1 MRRHALLQQNKSA
14 QHLHPSCDVAN
25 VSALR
30 TMGNTVPLY
39 ENTDFTSKQPAG
51 RPILPIRS
59 VFTDVGYQSTLKLQD
74 KSDPNDKFNVR
85 TEIGKLE
92 KKRPEPVPMKP
103 IDPGREARLNPG
115 VIKRVPPTGESGS
128 PENTY
133 QPPPKSNASDTSSVK
148 SESQQQSGEQE
159 LKESIFKSQM
169 RRLNRELPISDVYH
183 ERNIGLGMAPPL
195 SKLIMTNNLQV
206 VQVDHHSSDS
216 ESGSLHQQQQ
226 QQQPLSMQSL
236 MNATRAMEES
246 FGNIDNLSVIEDAHK
261 RNSLASSA
269 KTVIIKETSP
279 PQSLDEPR
287 EMMANVGAT
296 GTTAANKHVHYH
308 QRPPVPP
315 RSQEPWY
322 SAGLYGH
329 YHGPVTRDE
338 GDGRSMTDSQYR

>member
-1 MRRHALLQQNKSA
+1 MLTKIFLILL
-14 QHLHPSCDVAN
+14 
-25 VSALR
+25 
-30 TMGNTVPLY
+30 
-39 ENTDFTSKQPAG
+39 
-51 RPILPIRS
+51 
-59 VFTDVGYQSTLKLQD
+59 
-74 KSDPNDKFNVR
+74 
-85 TEIGKLE
+85 GKL
-92 KKRPEPVPMKP
+92 
-103 IDPGREARLNPG
+103 
-115 VIKRVPPTGESGS
+115 IKHPTVCTNITFFSTGESGS

-133 QPPPKSNASDTSSVK
+133 ISSTKSETSSVK
-148 SESQQQSGEQE
+148 SDQQPGEQE

-216 ESGSLHQQQQ
+216 ETGSLLNQAQQPP
-226 QQQPLSMQSL
+226 PLSMQSL
-236 MNATRAMEES
+236 MNATRALEES

-269 KTVIIKETSP
+269 KTVIIKETP
-279 PQSLDEPR
+279 PQSLDEP
-287 EMMANVGAT
+287 VKHDT
-296 GTTAANKHVHYH
+296 KHVHYH

-322 SAGLYGH
+322 NAGLYGH